1 MAIGDDAAAAGLPLV
16 PGTAPANTLET
27 LINETRDFIGRLM
40 KNLPRKVTVSTTAP
54 TSPQEGDVWIKVT

>member
-27 LINETRDFIGRLM
+27 LINETRDFIGRLI
-40 KNLPRKVTVSTTAP
+40 KAFPRKMTASPTAP
-54 TSPQEGDVWIKVT
+54 ASPQEGDIWFKG